1 MKLTKTTL
9 KKLEVLFKELGYT
22 VRFEK
27 GQFNSGYCV
36 VEQRKVVV
44 INKFFDTEGRCNTL
58 LDVLSTIH
66 VPEETELTDASAKVL
81 RGARPFGNKSD

>member
-9 KKLEVLFKELGYT
+9 KKLEVLFREMGYT

-44 INKFFDTEGRCNTL
+44 INKFYDTEGRCNTL
-58 LDVLSTIH
+58 LDVLATVD
-66 VPEETELTDASAKVL
+66 VPEDAELTDASAKLLAV
-81 RGARPFGNKSD
+81 ARRENE

>member
-9 KKLEVLFKELGYT
+9 KKLEGLFGELGYV

-36 VEQRKVVV
+36 VESRKVVV
-44 INKFFDTEGRCNTL
+44 INKFYDTEGRCNTL
-58 LDVLSTIH
+58 LDVLAGID
-66 VPEETELTDASAKVL
+66 VPADAELTDAAAKL
-81 RGARPFGNKSD
+81 LAAARKANV